1 MTAENRCFFI
11 CRSKNCRES
20 KLHRAR
26 CTLSV
31 PNTALTFMVAN
42 DLNERRFCVFY
53 THSLLLNN
61 TNTPNWQ
68 LSPQKP
74 GQRNQNEKAKSEY
87 VGIDSSEFLE
97 VI

>member
-1 MTAENRCFFI
+1 MTAENRRFFI

-31 PNTALTFMVAN
+31 QDGALSSLVAN
-42 DLNERRFCVFY
+42 DLNKRRFCVFY
-53 THSLLLNN
+53 TDGWLLDNS
-61 TNTPNWQ
+61 NTPNWQ

-74 GQRNQNEKAKSEY
+74 GQRNQKEKAKSEY